1 MTKPYEPMPAD
12 WERALC
18 VVAHP
23 DDLEYGPACAVAR
36 WTTQGKFVAYAVASR
51 GEAGIATMAPD
62 ATGAMRAGE
71 QLRAAAVVGVR
82 DVDFLGHPD
91 GIIEYGL
98 PLRRDLARSIR
109 KYRPDA
115 LVTINFCERW
125 RSGDWNTPDHRNV
138 GVALL
143 DAAADAGNPWVF
155 PELVD
160 EGFPPWDGVRFVAV
174 GGSRSPGTP
183 SMSPTAWT
191 PVSRR
196 WPRTPAIWRR
206 CRRTTR
212 WPTSPATSPPST
224 RASASALATC
234 RPCRSRSS
242 VSEPDQQP
250 AAENSRQ
257 WSPVR
262 LSDGVLHS
270 K

>member
-1 MTKPYEPMPAD
+1 MTKPYEPMPED
-12 WERALC
+12 WQRALC

-36 WTTQGKFVAYAVASR
+36 WTAQGKFVAYAVASR

-71 QLRAAAVVGVR
+71 QLRAAAAVGVR

-109 KYRPDA
+109 KYRPDV
-115 LVTINFCERW
+115 LVTINFYERW

-143 DAAADAGNPWVF
+143 DAASDAGNPWVF

-160 EGFPPWDGVRFVAV
+160 EGLRPWAGVRCVAV
-174 GGSRSPGTP
+174 AG
-183 SMSPTAWT
+183 
-191 PVSRR
+191 
-196 WPRTPAIWRR
+196 
-206 CRRTTR
+206 
-212 WPTSPATSPPST
+212 SPASGHAVDVTDGMD
-224 RASASALATC
+224 AGIEALAAHAGYLA
-234 RPCRSRSS
+234 SL
-242 VSEPDQQP
+242 P
-250 AAENSRQ
+250 ADNPMADVAGYLTTKLTRFGERFHNV
-257 WSPVR
+257 PTMPFEII
-262 LSDGVLHS
+262 GV
-270 K
+270 